1 MVRNPTTGHVSP
13 QFNVV
18 FDGEFSTVN
27 FKIEGKITPNWTDIV
42 QRSSQSSAPENI
54 DPEDTWLTTDLE
66 EDTRKT
72 PSHNPG
78 VSPEN
83 NNKMLMSSQSVLHA
97 KKVRI
102 SRKCLSLK

>member
-1 MVRNPTTGHVSP
+1 M
-13 QFNVV
+13 
-18 FDGEFSTVN
+18 
-27 FKIEGKITPNWTDIV
+27 

-97 KKVRI
+97 KKSPDIKEVPVSEVIECTSYERV
-102 SRKCLSLK
+102 